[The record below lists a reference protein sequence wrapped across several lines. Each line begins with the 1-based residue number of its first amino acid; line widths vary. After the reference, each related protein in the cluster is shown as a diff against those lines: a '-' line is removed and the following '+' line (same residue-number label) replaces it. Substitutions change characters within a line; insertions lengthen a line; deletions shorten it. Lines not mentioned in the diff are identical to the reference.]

1 MARTAVQHEADS
13 LLHALDPLA
22 HPARMRELVVRAGD
36 SDDPRSLLAELETR
50 GAHGRRLAVVGAC
63 AAGDTGWIADRIA
76 DPDPYVRG
84 HALRV
89 AGSLGVPDTA
99 FETAL
104 ADAPE
109 ATRRAL
115 LRAVVAG
122 GRTAL
127 ADRLVDGVRRDRGD
141 TEATRL
147 LPGCTAPTVAR
158 LLPGLLYA
166 VRAWS
171 PLAKRHRAALFEAL
185 ERELTALPEALRD
198 TWWRRYAHP
207 VALLA
212 PTEPARVLRLLEEYG
227 PSRLA
232 HELLGA
238 LPAFAAADP
247 RRTLRLLPTPA
258 WTAVTGVHRLGR
270 TVLYRLTRHDS
281 PELVAYARILLPYG
295 HLPRLLKALPPARR
309 PALCEAVR
317 EGRGAGGAV
326 LVDESLLEVLPRP
339 HAARE
344 AREAAARARADGA
357 GPYTILVAESFLPVA
372 EVHDRLL
379 AATGHPDADDRA
391 RAWRL
396 LVRNAARSGDPAAVT
411 AVLRDMAR
419 LANEQD
425 PVRSAA
431 LGAAGAV
438 PAALFTEEAADLLDR
453 VATDAVAA
461 RDSSPETRRL
471 LSTLALGI
479 LREHAAGGTRALVNW
494 ALRTLVRISGTTG
507 GADLGRLDRTLRRGQ
522 EHQVYEALRPWIEAG
537 AEKSDYG
544 LVFALARAVGPRA
557 AGMPELQD
565 LLWQAVRYGN
575 DTTARTAVGLWLEPP
590 ATRDDRA
597 ARVLAHEPSAAV
609 LPPVR
614 DVLVRRRTDL
624 LDPLLAETPPYGRFL
639 TKGTRWSLPVGAHE
653 VSRWVP
659 RQQLALLRR
668 CAARA
673 ADTGLPLH
681 ARATALTRAAAVPD
695 GGAGLLRRW
704 TGSAEVVLAEAALA
718 ALAGTDRAAEALPE
732 LLAHAGGDRARVAVY
747 AVTRASRQVRPS
759 VLAGHLRDVLRAPDT
774 KVTGRK
780 EAVRL
785 AAVRLPVPDAAALVT
800 EVYARPGTHRDVRA
814 ACVAFTGGLLG
825 HEEVW
830 ELLHD
835 AAAGAP
841 VLRAAL
847 LRALPMN
854 LPGAHRARYAA
865 LIRDVAADSAADS
878 AGDSATAILAFQ
890 ALARWA
896 PWSPEAPGVLAAAV
910 TDLANRGTWAVAAN
924 ALIGAASSAP
934 HGLTGLLDALTT
946 LAGTEDG
953 DGSDAGETRDR
964 PSHRRIEAL
973 VAGLETGGRRPET
986 VRPAALAAAE
996 LLSAYDAH
1004 VARAAVLAA
1013 HHVDLNAVPPG
1024 LDRVADLAGPDRPA
1038 LAARVAGAVRERLE
1052 TRDQPGDCAVLLAE
1066 ARTLAEHG
1074 GHARGLM
1081 AVAVTGAL
1089 GGREDW
1095 PAPWR
1100 ATLRALRRH
1109 PVPDVRDAALEETT
1123 AYE

>member
-13 LLHALDPLA
+13 LLHALDPLS
-22 HPARMRELVVRAGD
+22 HPSRMRELVARAGE
-36 SDDPRSLLAELETR
+36 SPDPRSLLAELETR
-50 GAHGRRLAVVGAC
+50 GSYGRRLAVV
-63 AAGDTGWIADRIA
+63 AASAARDTGWIAGRIA

-89 AGSLGVPDTA
+89 ADSLGVPDTA
-99 FETAL
+99 FEAGL
-104 ADAPE
+104 DGAPE
-109 ATRRAL
+109 AVRRAL

-122 GRTAL
+122 GRTDL
-127 ADRLVDGVRRDRGD
+127 ADRLVDGLRRDRGD

-147 LPGCTAPTVAR
+147 LPCCTPRTVAR
-158 LLPGLLYA
+158 LLPALLYA

-171 PLAKRHRAALFEAL
+171 PLAKRHRAALLGAL
-185 ERELTALPEALRD
+185 ERELTALPEARRD

-207 VALLA
+207 MCVLA
-212 PTEPARVLRLLEEYG
+212 PAEPARVLALLEGYG
-227 PSRLA
+227 PDRLP

-258 WTAVTGVHRLGR
+258 WSAVTGVHRLSR
-270 TVLYRLTRHDS
+270 TVLHRLTRRDS
-281 PELVAYARILLPYG
+281 PELVAFARFLLPRG
-295 HLPRLLKALPPARR
+295 DLPRLLKALPPARR
-309 PALCEAVR
+309 PALYEAVR
-317 EGRGAGGAV
+317 EGRGAGAV
-326 LVDESLLEVLPRP
+326 LVDEPLLEVLPRP
-339 HAARE
+339 EAARE
-344 AREAAARARADGA
+344 AREAAARARAAGA
-357 GPYTILVAESFLPVA
+357 GTYAVLTAESFLPVA

-379 AATGHPDADDRA
+379 AATARPDADDRSH
-391 RAWRL
+391 AWRL
-396 LVRNAARSGDPAAVT
+396 LIRNAARSGDPAAVT

-419 LANEQD
+419 PANEQD

-431 LGAAGAV
+431 LRAAERV
-438 PAALFTEEAADLLDR
+438 PAALFTEEAAEHLDR
-453 VATDAVAA
+453 VATDAVQA
-461 RDSSPETRRL
+461 RDSSPETRRA
-471 LSTLALGI
+471 LSGLALGV
-479 LREHAAGGTRALVNW
+479 LREHAAGGARDLVNW
-494 ALRTLVRISGTTG
+494 ALRTVVRISGTTG

-575 DTTARTAVGLWLEPP
+575 DTTARTAIGLWLEPP
-590 ATRDDRA
+590 ATRDERA
-597 ARVLAHEPSAAV
+597 ARLVAHEPSAAV
-609 LPPVR
+609 LAPVR

-659 RQQLALLRR
+659 RQQRALLRR

-673 ADTGLPLH
+673 ADAGLPLH

-695 GGAGLLRRW
+695 GGADLLRDW

-718 ALAGTDRAAEALPE
+718 ALAGTDRAAGSLPE

-747 AVTRASRQVRPS
+747 AVTRASRQARPS
-759 VLAGHLRDVLRAPDT
+759 VLAGHLRDVLRAPDA
-774 KVTGRK
+774 KVTSRK

-785 AAVRLPVPDAAALVT
+785 AAVRLPVPDAAALIT
-800 EVYARPGTHRDVRA
+800 EVYGRPGTHPDVRA
-814 ACVAFTGGLLG
+814 ACVACTGRLLA

-830 ELLHD
+830 DLLRD
-835 AAAGAP
+835 AAGGAP
-841 VLRAAL
+841 VLRGAL
-847 LRALPMN
+847 LRALPLD
-854 LPGAHRARYAA
+854 LPEHHRARYAA
-865 LIRDVAADSAADS
+865 LVRDVAAAHGADPAA
-878 AGDSATAILAFQ
+878 GILAFQ

-910 TDLANRGTWAVAAN
+910 TDLTNRGAWAAAAG
-924 ALIGAASSAP
+924 ALTDAASSTP
-934 HGLTGLLDALTT
+934 HGLAGLLDALST
-946 LAGTEDG
+946 LAGTEPGAGG
-953 DGSDAGETRDR
+953 DAEETRDR
-964 PSHRRIEAL
+964 PAHRRVEVL
-973 VAGLETGGRRPET
+973 VARLGARHPRPAAL
-986 VRPAALAAAE
+986 RPAALAAAE
-996 LLSAYDAH
+996 LLAAYDAH
-1004 VARAAVLAA
+1004 LAQAAVLAA
-1013 HHVDLNAVPPG
+1013 HHVDLDAVPPN
-1024 LDRVADLAGPDRPA
+1024 LDRVADLAGSDRPV
-1038 LAARVAGAVRERLE
+1038 LAARVAGTLRERLE
-1052 TRDQPGDCAVLLAE
+1052 SREQPGDPVVLLAE
-1066 ARTLAEHG
+1066 ARALAAHG
-1074 GHARGLM
+1074 GHARGLA

-1089 GGREDW
+1089 GEREDW

-1100 ATLRALRRH
+1100 ALLRSLRGH

>member
-50 GAHGRRLAVVGAC
+50 GAHGRRLAVVAAS

-89 AGSLGVPDTA
+89 ADSLGVPDAA
-99 FETAL
+99 FEAAL

-109 ATRRAL
+109 TARRSL

-207 VALLA
+207 TALLA

-227 PSRLA
+227 PSRLP

-281 PELVAYARILLPYG
+281 PELVAYARTLLPYG
-295 HLPRLLKALPPARR
+295 DLPRLLKALPPARR

-317 EGRGAGGAV
+317 EGRGAGAV
-326 LVDESLLEVLPRP
+326 LVDEPLLEVLPRP
-339 HAARE
+339 HAVRE
-344 AREAAARARADGA
+344 ARAAAARARAHGA
-357 GPYTILVAESFLPVA
+357 GAYTVLVAESFLPVA

-379 AATGHPDADDRA
+379 AATGQPDADDRA

-431 LGAAGAV
+431 LRAAGAV

-471 LSTLALGI
+471 LSTLALAI

-590 ATRDDRA
+590 ATRDERA

-609 LPPVR
+609 LAPVR

-659 RQQLALLRR
+659 RQQLALLRH

-673 ADTGLPLH
+673 ADAGLPLH

-695 GGAGLLRRW
+695 GGADLLRRW

-718 ALAGTDRAAEALPE
+718 ALAGTDRAAESLPE

-747 AVTRASRQVRPS
+747 AVTRASRQARPS
-759 VLAGHLRDVLRAPDT
+759 VLAGHLRDVLRAPDA
-774 KVTGRK
+774 KVTSRK

-785 AAVRLPVPDAAALVT
+785 AAVRLAVPDAAALVA

-835 AAAGAP
+835 AAAGTP

-854 LPGAHRARYAA
+854 LPEAHRARYAA
-865 LIRDVAADSAADS
+865 LVRDVAADYAA
-878 AGDSATAILAFQ
+878 DSATAILAFQ

-896 PWSPEAPGVLAAAV
+896 PWSAEAPGVLARAV
-910 TDLANRGTWAVAAN
+910 TDLGNRGTWASAAN

-973 VAGLETGGRRPET
+973 VAGLETGCRRPEA

-1013 HHVDLNAVPPG
+1013 HHVDLSAVPPR

-1038 LAARVAGAVRERLE
+1038 LAARVAGALRERLE
-1052 TRDQPGDCAVLLAE
+1052 TRAQPGDSTVLLAE

-1089 GGREDW
+1089 GQREDW

-1100 ATLRALRRH
+1100 AALRTLRRH

>member
-22 HPARMRELVVRAGD
+22 HPARMRELVVRAGG

-50 GAHGRRLAVVGAC
+50 GAHGRRLAVVAAS

-89 AGSLGVPDTA
+89 AGSLGVPDAA
-99 FETAL
+99 FEAAL

-141 TEATRL
+141 MEATRL

-158 LLPGLLYA
+158 LLPVLLYA

-207 VALLA
+207 TALLA

-227 PSRLA
+227 PSRLP

-295 HLPRLLKALPPARR
+295 DLPRLLKALPPARR

-326 LVDESLLEVLPRP
+326 LVDEPLLEVLPRR

-344 AREAAARARADGA
+344 AREAAARARTDGA
-357 GPYTILVAESFLPVA
+357 GAYTVLVAESFLPVA

-419 LANEQD
+419 LASEQD

-431 LGAAGAV
+431 LRAAGAV

-453 VATDAVAA
+453 VAADAVAA

-471 LSTLALGI
+471 LSALALAV

-522 EHQVYEALRPWIEAG
+522 EHQVYEALRPWIDAG

-590 ATRDDRA
+590 ATRDERA

-609 LPPVR
+609 LAPVR

-639 TKGTRWSLPVGAHE
+639 TKGTRWSLPVGAQE

-659 RQQLALLRR
+659 RQQLALLRQ

-695 GGAGLLRRW
+695 GGADLLRRW

-718 ALAGTDRAAEALPE
+718 ALAGTDRAAESLPE

-747 AVTRASRQVRPS
+747 AVTRASRQARPS
-759 VLAGHLRDVLRAPDT
+759 VLAGHLRDVLRAPDA

-785 AAVRLPVPDAAALVT
+785 AAVRLPVPDAAALVA

-854 LPGAHRARYAA
+854 LPEAHRARYAA
-865 LIRDVAADSAADS
+865 LVRDVAADPAADS
-878 AGDSATAILAFQ
+878 ATAVLAFQ

-896 PWSPEAPGVLAAAV
+896 PWSAEAPGVLARAV
-910 TDLANRGTWAVAAN
+910 TDLGNRGTWASAAN

-934 HGLTGLLDALTT
+934 HGLTGLMDALTT
-946 LAGTEDG
+946 LAGTEDD

-973 VAGLETGGRRPET
+973 VAGLETGFRRPEA
-986 VRPAALAAAE
+986 VRPAALAAAG

-1013 HHVDLNAVPPG
+1013 HHVDLSAVPPR
-1024 LDRVADLAGPDRPA
+1024 LDRVADLAGSDRPA
-1038 LAARVAGAVRERLE
+1038 LAARVAGALRERLE
-1052 TRDQPGDCAVLLAE
+1052 TRAQPGDSAVLLAE
-1066 ARTLAEHG
+1066 VRTLAEHG

-1089 GGREDW
+1089 GNREDW

-1100 ATLRALRRH
+1100 AALRALRRH